1 MATDRNYIQIFLE
14 GLELYG
20 VRVRPM
26 MGEYVVYCNDKVVGD
41 VCDNKLFVK
50 ITPESKALLPA
61 APELPPYAGAKP
73 YLLVEDMGDMQFV
86 AHLLQRVAEGLPAP
100 KSRKKK

>member
-26 MGEYVVYCNDKVVGD
+26 MGE

>member
-1 MATDRNYIQIFLE
+1 MATDKAFLE
-14 GLELYG
+14 ELLAGLEN
-20 VRVRPM
+20 VRVHPM

-73 YLLVEDMGDMQFV
+73 YLLVEDMGDKQFV